1 MTPTS
6 KHATSTEAGRGM
18 ETSRVAVVG
27 IGASAGGLEAMKKFF
42 EAMPRDSGMAFVLV
56 PHLDPAHDSLMVPL
70 LAKCT
75 AMPVLEV
82 RQGQRPEPNHVY
94 IIPPNK
100 FLGMKD
106 GELHLTELSD
116 PHRAYASIDWFLRSL
131 AQDQQEQAICI
142 ILSGTG
148 SHGSLG
154 LKAVKAA
161 NGAAFVQDPA
171 TAQFPQMPQRA
182 IATGLVDKILPV
194 ERMPGALIEY
204 GRFFLAAKT
213 RVAAAEEA
221 PGDAPEAILALISE
235 HTRLDF
241 RGYRRNTIRRRI
253 ERRMGLARIDQMS
266 AYLAYAREHR
276 DELERLG
283 KDLLISVTH
292 FFRDPEAF
300 HALETAVIPE
310 LVRRKADADPLRVW
324 VPGCTTGEEAYSIAI
339 LLLEQLAK
347 AQKPCPVKIFASD
360 VDEEA
365 LQFARAGTYPE
376 TISADVS
383 PQRLERFFA
392 REGEHYQVSRPLRES
407 VVFTM
412 QNLIGDPPF
421 SRLDL
426 ISCRNLFIYLEQEVQ
441 QKVLLLFH
449 FVLNEGGA
457 LMLGP
462 SETVGKHSDL
472 FEPIAPKWR
481 IYRRLSSAKH
491 HRVEFPIAS
500 GAVSALGISRPPD
513 APRPRP
519 NRFAELTHR
528 LLLEEYAPASVL
540 VNPAGSILYFH
551 GSTLPYLDLPPGEPT
566 QNVLTMAR
574 EGLRAKLRSALR
586 RAARDR
592 RPVRIRNARIRRDGA
607 SFSVQVTVKPL
618 AVPQNSEE
626 LFLLSF
632 EDAAG
637 APPSEGEV
645 EETAG
650 DDSPVRLLES
660 ELAAAREELSGNVEE
675 MQSANEELQSSNEEL
690 ETSKE
695 ELQSLNEELSTTNVQ
710 LQEKV
715 VELEHSSNDLSNLL
729 ASTDQPTLFLDTEF
743 RINWFTPATTRLFG
757 LLRTDIGRP
766 LADIAQKFA
775 DPDLLRDAQQ
785 VLQTLVPSD
794 REVSGLGSECWLR
807 RIRPY
812 KTVDNQIKGV
822 VILFNDVSSLKQAA
836 LSERR
841 LAAVLMDSN
850 DAIAVLDFSGRIT
863 AWNRGAER
871 MYGYREAEALQMNI
885 EQLIPEE
892 ARAGEIVM
900 LERLRHGQLLDSHE
914 TRRIRKDGTILDV
927 WVTASV
933 LHSGDDRP
941 IAIAVTERD
950 ISEHKA
956 AARIQ
961 HLATHDPLT
970 GLANRVLLVDLVSQA
985 LARAQRNGTRVAL
998 LFLDLDRFKTVND
1011 SLGHQTGDRLLQ
1023 AVAER
1028 LRQCVRSGDTVV
1040 RQGGDE
1046 FIVILSDVVGAQDV
1060 TGIAEKIRR
1069 AMAAPYAL
1077 EGVEIVS
1084 SVSIGVSLFPDD
1096 AREIDTLIKNADA
1109 AMYRAKV
1116 QGRNTCQFFT
1126 PDMNVGALER
1136 LSMENGLRR
1145 ALERAELHFDY
1156 QPQIDLASGGIIGAE
1171 ALMRWEHP
1179 GVGAVSP
1186 TKFIPLAEESGLIV
1200 PLGEWGLLEACR
1212 QARAWQEAGLPAIP
1226 VAVNL
1231 SATQFRQQ
1239 NLGETLAGALQ
1250 TSGLA
1255 AGFLDLEI
1263 TESMVMHNVEAG
1275 MLAVNQL
1282 RGLGLRLSIDDFGTG
1297 YSSLS
1302 YLRRFP
1308 IQRLKID
1315 VSFLRDIATDPGAA
1329 AITHAII
1336 ALGKGLQLR
1345 VLAEGVETREQL
1357 AVLRQQG
1364 CDEIQGYY
1372 FSRPVPADEI
1382 ADMLREGRTL
1392 QS

>member
-1 MTPTS
+1 MKPTS
-6 KHATSTEAGRGM
+6 KRASPAPAEAARGM
-18 ETSRVAVVG
+18 DNSRVAVVG
-27 IGASAGGLEAMKKFF
+27 IGASAGGLEAMKKLL

-56 PHLDPAHDSLMVPL
+56 PHLDPAHESLMVPL
-70 LAKCT
+70 LSKCT
-75 AMPVLEV
+75 EMPVLEAKEGV
-82 RQGQRPEPNHVY
+82 RPEADHVY

-100 FLGMKD
+100 FLGMKG
-106 GELHLTELSD
+106 GELHLSELSD
-116 PHRAYASIDWFLRSL
+116 SHRAYASIDWFLRSL
-131 AQDQQEQAICI
+131 AQDQQENAICI

-148 SHGSLG
+148 SHGALG

-182 IATGLVDKILPV
+182 IATGLVDGVLPV

-204 GRFFLAAKT
+204 SRFFLAAKA
-213 RVAAAEEA
+213 RAAEET
-221 PGDAPEAILALISE
+221 PGDALEAILELLTK

-253 ERRMGLARIDQMS
+253 ERRMGLVRIEQMS
-266 AYLAYAREHR
+266 AYLEYAREHR

-300 HALETAVIPE
+300 QALEMTVIPE
-310 LVRRKADADPLRVW
+310 LVRRKSDDQPLRVW

-339 LLLEQLAK
+339 LFLEQLAR
-347 AQKPCPVKIFASD
+347 AQKRCPLKIFATD
-360 VDEEA
+360 LDEEA
-365 LQFARAGTYPE
+365 LQFARAGVYPE

-383 PQRLERFFA
+383 PERLKRFFTRA
-392 REGEHYQVSRPLRES
+392 GEHRQVSREVRES
-407 VVFTM
+407 VVFTA
-412 QNLIGDPPF
+412 QNLIGDAPF
-421 SRLDL
+421 SRLDF

-457 LMLGP
+457 LLLGP

-472 FEPIAPKWR
+472 FEPVSTKWR

-500 GAVSALGISRPPD
+500 GAVSVLGISRAPE
-513 APRPRP
+513 APRPRQG
-519 NRFAELTHR
+519 RFAELTQR
-528 LLLEEYAPASVL
+528 QLLEEYAPASVL

-551 GSTLPYLDLPPGEPT
+551 GATLPYLDLPPGEPT
-566 QNVLTMAR
+566 QNLLTMAR
-574 EGLRAKLRSALR
+574 EGLRARLRSALR

-592 RPVRIRNARIRRDGA
+592 RPVRIHNARIRRDGGKFA
-607 SFSVQVTVKPL
+607 VHVTVKPL
-618 AVPQNSEE
+618 AVPQNAEE
-626 LFLLSF
+626 LFLVSF
-632 EDAAG
+632 QDAAG
-637 APPSEGEV
+637 SPQPAIEA
-645 EETAG
+645 EEPAG
-650 DDSPVRLLES
+650 DDSPLRQLES
-660 ELAAAREELSGNVEE
+660 ELSAAREELAGNVEE

-695 ELQSLNEELSTTNVQ
+695 ELQSLNEELTTTNVQ

-715 VELEHSSNDLSNLL
+715 SELERSSNDLSNLL

-743 RINWFTPATTRLFG
+743 RIRWFTPATTRLFA

-766 LADIAQKFA
+766 LADIAQKFT
-775 DPDLLRDAQQ
+775 DQDLLRDAQQ
-785 VLQTLVPSD
+785 TLQTLVPLDLEVTGPSD
-794 REVSGLGSECWLR
+794 ECWLR

-812 KTVDNQIKGV
+812 KTVDNRIEGV
-822 VILFNDVSSLKQAA
+822 VILFNDVSAVKQAA
-836 LSERR
+836 VSGRR

-850 DAIAVLDFSGRIT
+850 DAIAVLDFSGKIT

-871 MYGYREAEALQMNI
+871 MYGYRESEALQMNI
-885 EQLIPEE
+885 AQLIPE
-892 ARAGEIVM
+892 AGRAGELAG

-914 TRRIRKDGTILDV
+914 TRRIRKDGAILDV
-927 WVTASV
+927 WATAST
-933 LHSGDDRP
+933 LHGGDDQP
-941 IAIAVTERD
+941 VAIALTERD

-956 AARIQ
+956 AARVQ

-1046 FIVILSDVVGAQDV
+1046 FIAILSDVVDAQDV

-1069 AMAAPYAL
+1069 ALATPYTL
-1077 EGVEIVS
+1077 EGVELAS
-1084 SVSIGVSLFPDD
+1084 SVSIGVSLYPDD
-1096 AREIDTLIKNADA
+1096 AGDIDTLIKNADA

-1126 PDMNVGALER
+1126 PDMNIGALER

-1145 ALERAELHFDY
+1145 ALERDELHFDY
-1156 QPQIDLASGGIIGAE
+1156 QPQIDLASGRIIGAE

-1239 NLGETLAGALQ
+1239 NLGQTLANALR

-1255 AGFLDLEI
+1255 AEFLDLEI

-1275 MLAVNQL
+1275 MLAVNHL
-1282 RGLGLRLSIDDFGTG
+1282 RSLGLRLSIDDFGTG

-1336 ALGKGLQLR
+1336 ALGKGLKLR

-1357 AVLRQQG
+1357 AVLRKQG

-1372 FSRPVPADEI
+1372 FSRPVPPDEF
-1382 ADMLREGRTL
+1382 AAMLREGRTL
-1392 QS
+1392 QN